1 MFKEAHRL
9 TLSTLQQ
16 LAGTQPHLS
25 WYLIVEL
32 SARGPSLA
40 QKLTFVPSRC
50 LGCAASLG
58 FTILPWCCTCSLSM
72 ACPITHTLVG
82 GCTGV
87 RVLIKVSKQEQLR
100 RTVCRSSSAGA
111 RTVTLKEILYNCP
124 QLLHLELD
132 HSTVSVEGPIG
143 HDSGLLEHLS
153 WVRSACHASDKP

>member
-1 MFKEAHRL
+1 MVFHCRAECQRPFPCSKANIRAVPVLGVRSLFGVHCSALVLHR
-9 TLSTLQQ
+9 
-16 LAGTQPHLS
+16 
-25 WYLIVEL
+25 
-32 SARGPSLA
+32 
-40 QKLTFVPSRC
+40 
-50 LGCAASLG
+50 
-58 FTILPWCCTCSLSM
+58 SLSM

-132 HSTVSVEGPIG
+132 HSSVSVEGPTG

-153 WVRSACHASDKP
+153 WVRSTCHASDKP